1 MIFTKENL
9 IENLDKVGPWS
20 MLCLAEEAVE
30 HYFPWDDE
38 YGSREVKE
46 TVKLVKQLGYENF
59 QDLVEKFHTDVGY
72 KPEEGTFNSDCIN
85 QY

>member
-1 MIFTKENL
+1 
-9 IENLDKVGPWS
+9 
-20 MLCLAEEAVE
+20 
-30 HYFPWDDE
+30 
-38 YGSREVKE
+38 
-46 TVKLVKQLGYENF
+46 VKLVKQLGYENF